1 MEIRKIHEKKPYSEN
16 STHQIIEDRLR
27 NLMTNIFSSQGT
39 GGKSSNRITKR
50 CKQKFDPY

>member
-1 MEIRKIHEKKPYSEN
+1 MKKPYSEN

>member
-1 MEIRKIHEKKPYSEN
+1 MEIRKISLIKPYLEN
-16 STHQIIEDRLR
+16 DAHQIIEDRLR